1 VPQKKTANNE
11 EDPSD
16 NVETDTKVKGDAY
29 KHEANN
35 ESLQ

>member
-16 NVETDTKVKGDAY
+16 NVETDTKVKGDA
-29 KHEANN
+29 
-35 ESLQ
+35 